1 MKKTLLVLLLLVL
14 STCGQKEQ
22 VVEQEVLPEITADTE
37 TTIEIWGWNVAAK
50 ALEDLVPRFNEK
62 YPNIKVNVIEYG
74 GPIVVTER
82 ATVVLNSGQGMPDIL
97 QVESDFVQTYAETY
111 PHRFLDMKNY
121 IDPNWGETMDPS
133 KVPVSYDTEG
143 RLVSIPWDSG
153 PVVLYYKKD
162 YFDKAGIN
170 PEDIKTWDDYIVAGK
185 KITEVL
191 PDVTMTGFGYTTDD
205 GIWRIFM
212 PQVGT
217 YYLNT
222 NDQITINSKA
232 TIKSAEL
239 LRRMRDEGIAKDLVN
254 WSGLIQSLK
263 NGSVATYF
271 IGGWWSGTMKD
282 QAPELAGE
290 WRVME
295 IPSFTG
301 SKVRA
306 STHGGSTMMISA
318 SDPIRKAAALEFVKF
333 ALFDV
338 DSQYQMFNNFGLF
351 PSYIPTY
358 SDPRFSQPDP
368 YFGGQNANKI
378 LGDVVPNIPPVVYN
392 SAQYGEIR
400 NIAVSAFERILN
412 SDEDITVILNET
424 AQQIKT
430 STGKE
435 IAK

>member
-1 MKKTLLVLLLLVL
+1 MKTLLVLLLLVL

-22 VVEQEVLPEITADTE
+22 VEIEVLPEITVDTE
-37 TTIEIWGWNVAAK
+37 TTIEIWAWNVAAK
-50 ALEDLVPRFNEK
+50 GLIDLVPRFNEK
-62 YPNIKVNVIEYG
+62 YPKVKVNVTEYG
-74 GPIVVTER
+74 GPVATTER
-82 ATVVLNSGQGMPDIL
+82 ATVVLNSGKGMPDIL
-97 QVESDFVQTYAETY
+97 QVGSDFVQTYAETY

-121 IDPNWGETMDPS
+121 IDPNWAKTMDPS

-162 YFDKAGIN
+162 YFDKAGIK

-185 KITEVL
+185 KIKEVL
-191 PDVTMTGFGYTTDD
+191 PNVTMTGFGYTAAD

-212 PQVGT
+212 SQAGT

-222 NDQITINSKA
+222 NDQVTINSKA
-232 TIKSAEL
+232 AIKTAEL
-239 LRRMRDEGIAKDLVN
+239 LRRMRDEGIAKDTVN

-263 NGSVATYF
+263 SGSVATYF

-290 WRVME
+290 WRIME
-295 IPSFTG
+295 IPAFIG

-306 STHGGSTMMISA
+306 STLGGSTLMISA
-318 SDPIRKAAALEFVKF
+318 SDPVRKAVSLEFIKF
-333 ALFDV
+333 ALFNV
-338 DSQYQMFNNFGLF
+338 DSQYQMFNKFGLF

-358 SDPRFSQPDP
+358 SDPRFLQADP
-368 YFGGQNANKI
+368 YFGGQNVNKL

-392 SAQYGEIR
+392 SAQYAEIG
-400 NIAVSAFERILN
+400 NIAIAAFERIMN
-412 SDEDITVILNET
+412 SDEDIPLILDET

-435 IAK
+435 IAE